1 MLKGKLNFSTILAV
15 ITIVMMMFMLVLVLA
30 TPLMDDVVTGWYR
43 YAFVVV
49 VLTYTIIRARRLMLK
64 INE

>member
-1 MLKGKLNFSTILAV
+1 
-15 ITIVMMMFMLVLVLA
+15 MMFMLVLVLA
-30 TPLMDDVVTGWYR
+30 TPRMDDVVTGWYR

-49 VLTYTIIRARRLMLK
+49 VLSYTIIRARRLIIK

>member
-1 MLKGKLNFSTILAV
+1 MLKGKLNFSTILAI

-30 TPLMDDVVTGWYR
+30 TPLMDDVVSGWYR

>member
-1 MLKGKLNFSTILAV
+1 MML
-15 ITIVMMMFMLVLVLA
+15 MLVLVLA

>member
-1 MLKGKLNFSTILAV
+1 MLKGKLNFSTILAI

-30 TPLMDDVVTGWYR
+30 TPLMDDVVSGWYR

-49 VLTYTIIRARRLMLK
+49 VLTYTIIRARRLLLK

>member
-1 MLKGKLNFSTILAV
+1 MLKGKLNFSTILAI

-30 TPLMDDVVTGWYR
+30 TPLMDDVVSGWYR

-49 VLTYTIIRARRLMLK
+49 VLSYTIIRARRLLLK

>member
-1 MLKGKLNFSTILAV
+1 MLKGKLNFSTILAI

-49 VLTYTIIRARRLMLK
+49 VLTYTIIRAKRLMLK

>member
-1 MLKGKLNFSTILAV
+1 MVFI
-15 ITIVMMMFMLVLVLA
+15 LVLVLA

-49 VLTYTIIRARRLMLK
+49 VLTYTVIRTRRLMLK

>member
-1 MLKGKLNFSTILAV
+1 MLKGKLNFSSILAI
-15 ITIVMMMFMLVLVLA
+15 ITIAMMMFMLVLVLA

-49 VLTYTIIRARRLMLK
+49 VLSYTIIRAGRLILK
-64 INE
+64 MKE

>member
-1 MLKGKLNFSTILAV
+1 
-15 ITIVMMMFMLVLVLA
+15 MMFMLVLVLA

-43 YAFVVV
+43 YAFVIVI
-49 VLTYTIIRARRLMLK
+49 LTYTVIRARRLMLK

>member
-1 MLKGKLNFSTILAV
+1 MLKGKLNFSTILAI

-30 TPLMDDVVTGWYR
+30 TQLMDDVVTGWYR

>member
-1 MLKGKLNFSTILAV
+1 MLKGKLNLSSILAI
-15 ITIVMMMFMLVLVLA
+15 ITIAMMMFMLVLVLA

-49 VLTYTIIRARRLMLK
+49 VLSYTIIRARRLIK
-64 INE
+64 K

>member
-1 MLKGKLNFSTILAV
+1 MLKGKLNFSTILAI

-30 TPLMDDVVTGWYR
+30 TPLMDDVVSGWYR

-49 VLTYTIIRARRLMLK
+49 VLTYTSIRARRLLLK

>member
-1 MLKGKLNFSTILAV
+1 
-15 ITIVMMMFMLVLVLA
+15 MMFMLVLVLA
-30 TPLMDDVVTGWYR
+30 TPLMDDVVSGWYR

-49 VLTYTIIRARRLMLK
+49 ILTYTVIRARRLMLK

>member
-1 MLKGKLNFSTILAV
+1 
-15 ITIVMMMFMLVLVLA
+15 MMFMLVLVLA
-30 TPLMDDVVTGWYR
+30 TPIMDDVVSGWSR

-49 VLTYTIIRARRLMLK
+49 ILTYTVIRARRLMLK